1 PGPLQAAG
9 AVMSFSAD
17 LRRFNRK
24 TKDSLDRTRRI
35 VIIKLFSAD
44 IKDTPV
50 LSGRLRGNWQTTIN
64 SPATGVIGIRD
75 EAAAIAEV
83 KRMAD
88 RRKGSDVVIP
98 RNNLPYAYRIEF
110 DGWSKVKAPQGM
122 MRRNVVRFQRLPRSC
137 KGGPTVSLDKVQR
150 AIIGAVSTS
159 L

>member
-1 PGPLQAAG
+1 
-9 AVMSFSAD
+9 MSFSAD

-24 TKDSLDRTRRI
+24 TKGSLDRTRRI
-35 VIIKLFSAD
+35 VIIKLFSAV

-75 EAAAIAEV
+75 EAAAITEV
-83 KRMAD
+83 QSMAA
-88 RRKGSDVVIP
+88 RSKGSDVVIL

-122 MRRNVVRFQRLPRSC
+122 MRRNVARFQRLLRE
-137 KGGPTVSLDKVQR
+137 
-150 AIIGAVSTS
+150 AVREGR

>member
-1 PGPLQAAG
+1 
-9 AVMSFSAD
+9 MSFSAD

-35 VIIKLFSAD
+35 VIIKLFSAV

-64 SPATGVIGIRD
+64 SPATGVIGVRD

-83 KRMAD
+83 QSKVVQS
-88 RRKGSDVVIP
+88 KGSDVVIL

-122 MRRNVVRFQRLPRSC
+122 MRRNVARFQRLLSE
-137 KGGPTVSLDKVQR
+137 
-150 AIIGAVSTS
+150 AVREGR

>member
-1 PGPLQAAG
+1 
-9 AVMSFSAD
+9 MSFSAD

-35 VIIKLFSAD
+35 VIIKLFSAV

-83 KRMAD
+83 QRMAAQS
-88 RRKGSDVVIP
+88 KGSDVVIL

-110 DGWSKVKAPQGM
+110 DGWSRYKAPQGM
-122 MRRNVVRFQRLPRSC
+122 VRKNVARWDQIVAAKAKEYMR
-137 KGGPTVSLDKVQR
+137 
-150 AIIGAVSTS
+150 
-159 L
+159 

>member
-1 PGPLQAAG
+1 
-9 AVMSFSAD
+9 MSFSAD

-35 VIIKLFSAD
+35 VIIKLFSAV

-83 KRMAD
+83 QRMAAQS
-88 RRKGSDVVIP
+88 KGSDVVIL

-122 MRRNVVRFQRLPRSC
+122 MRRNVVRFRRILDEAVREGRL
-137 KGGPTVSLDKVQR
+137 
-150 AIIGAVSTS
+150 
-159 L
+159 

>member
-1 PGPLQAAG
+1 
-9 AVMSFSAD
+9 MSFSAD

-35 VIIKLFSAD
+35 VIIKLFSAV

-83 KRMAD
+83 QAMAQ
-88 RRKGSDVVIP
+88 RSKGSDVVIL

-122 MRRNVVRFQRLPRSC
+122 MRRNVARFQRIL
-137 KGGPTVSLDKVQR
+137 GE
-150 AIIGAVSTS
+150 AVREGR

>member
-1 PGPLQAAG
+1 
-9 AVMSFSAD
+9 MSFSAD
-17 LRRFNRK
+17 LRRFSRK

-35 VIIKLFSAD
+35 VIIKLFSAV

-83 KRMAD
+83 QRMAAQS
-88 RRKGSDVVIP
+88 KGSDAVIL

-122 MRRNVVRFQRLPRSC
+122 MRRNVVRFRRILNEAVREGRL
-137 KGGPTVSLDKVQR
+137 
-150 AIIGAVSTS
+150 
-159 L
+159 

>member
-1 PGPLQAAG
+1 
-9 AVMSFSAD
+9 MSFLAD

-35 VIIKLFSAD
+35 VIIKLFSAV

-75 EAAAIAEV
+75 EAATIVEV
-83 KRMAD
+83 HRMAAQSN
-88 RRKGSDVVIP
+88 GSDIVIL
-98 RNNLPYAYRIEF
+98 RNNLPYAHRIEF

-122 MRRNVVRFQRLPRSC
+122 MRRNVARFQRLLSE
-137 KGGPTVSLDKVQR
+137 
-150 AIIGAVSTS
+150 AVREGR

>member
-1 PGPLQAAG
+1 
-9 AVMSFSAD
+9 MSFFTD

-24 TKDSLDRTRRI
+24 AKDSLDRTRRI
-35 VIIKLFSAD
+35 VIIKLFSAV

-83 KRMAD
+83 QRMAAQS
-88 RRKGSDVVIP
+88 KGSDVVIL

-122 MRRNVVRFQRLPRSC
+122 MRRNVSRFQRLLSE
-137 KGGPTVSLDKVQR
+137 
-150 AIIGAVSTS
+150 AVREGR

>member
-1 PGPLQAAG
+1 
-9 AVMSFSAD
+9 MSFSAD
-17 LRRFNRK
+17 LRRFGRK

-35 VIIKLFSAD
+35 VIIKLFSAV

-75 EAAAIAEV
+75 EAAATAEV
-83 KRMAD
+83 QRMAAQS
-88 RRKGSDVVIP
+88 KGSDVVIL

-122 MRRNVVRFQRLPRSC
+122 MRRNVARFRRL
-137 KGGPTVSLDKVQR
+137 LDE
-150 AIIGAVSTS
+150 AVGEGR